1 MIPFLTLK
9 RPSRSGNS
17 SIKIRMHQKPQI
29 RLFLQSEVLRFKTY
43 NKMSRNAQKPKFQR
57 FMPCN
62 QTANNNTKTAMKN
75 LYYKITNFL
84 LQNPILSIGLGRMIG
99 ILLVFIYVILCQ
111 GCSTN
116 PKAVEGTSIQ
126 LGAYLPFD
134 GNLYGVELMSYVN
147 GLKIQASSN
156 QSFQVDRTYTST
168 NEWAWGLLK
177 SVEGSDTK
185 IQVGSSSTNNVVNT
199 NK

>member
-62 QTANNNTKTAMKN
+62 QTANNNTKTTMKN